1 LADFRQDW
9 RGKKGSPFLTPDS
22 EEMTITTLFF
32 ATDVHG
38 SDICWKKFINA
49 GKFYQAD
56 TLILGGD
63 MTGKAIVPIIYTGN
77 ATYQAVL
84 LEQETILH
92 GEDEVEAMVKRI
104 KSRGYYPY
112 RTTLDEIALLNA
124 EPERVDHLFKA
135 QVLKTAAEWLA
146 YADDKL
152 ANTGIRC
159 YVCPGNDDTFEMDD
173 LVRSSKHVQLAEG
186 QVIPLDNHHELVS
199 SGWSNITP
207 WHTYREENDDQ
218 LRQRYDAMLS
228 QLKDVK
234 NSIFNFHVP
243 PYNSGLDDAPELTAD
258 LQPKYAGQALVP
270 VGSRAGRAVIDQ
282 YQPLLGLFGH
292 IHEAK
297 GAVRLGRTL
306 CINPGSVYEQGR
318 LLGALVKLDKHKIK
332 NYILTT
338 G

>member
-1 LADFRQDW
+1 M
-9 RGKKGSPFLTPDS
+9 S
-22 EEMTITTLFF
+22 EDTAITTLFF

-49 GKFYQAD
+49 GKFYNAD

-63 MTGKAIVPIIYTGN
+63 MTGKAIVPIIYEGN
-77 ATYQAVL
+77 NTYRAVL
-84 LEQETILH
+84 LEQESVLH
-92 GEDEVEAMVKRI
+92 GEDEVETMVKRI

-112 RTTLDEIALLNA
+112 RTTPDEIANLNA
-124 EPERVDHLFKA
+124 DPQQVDRLFKA

-152 ANTGIRC
+152 AQTGIRC
-159 YVCPGNDDTFEMDD
+159 YVCPGNDDSFEIDE
-173 LVRSSKHVQLAEG
+173 LVRASPHVQLAEG
-186 QVIPLDNHHELVS
+186 QVIPIDDQHEMVS

-207 WHTYREENDDQ
+207 WHTYREEDEDG
-218 LRQRYDAMLS
+218 LRQRYEAMLA

-258 LQPKYAGQALVP
+258 LQPKYAGQALSP
-270 VGSRAGRAVIDQ
+270 VGSRASRAMIDE

-318 LLGALVKLDKHKIK
+318 LLGALVKLDKNKVK